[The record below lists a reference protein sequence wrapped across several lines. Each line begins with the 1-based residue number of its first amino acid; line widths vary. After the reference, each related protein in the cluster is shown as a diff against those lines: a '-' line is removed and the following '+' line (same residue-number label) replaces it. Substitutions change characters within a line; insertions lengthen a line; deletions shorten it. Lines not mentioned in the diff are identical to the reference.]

1 MGQEIGNILLNLSK
15 NYKEM
20 IERRNK
26 QSNGQIKREKYMNER
41 EERKDAYQKERKWK
55 SKENDGKKE
64 T

>member
-41 EERKDAYQKERKWK
+41 EERKDAYQKERK
-55 SKENDGKKE
+55 
-64 T
+64 

>member
-1 MGQEIGNILLNLSK
+1 
-15 NYKEM
+15 
-20 IERRNK
+20 
-26 QSNGQIKREKYMNER
+26 MNER